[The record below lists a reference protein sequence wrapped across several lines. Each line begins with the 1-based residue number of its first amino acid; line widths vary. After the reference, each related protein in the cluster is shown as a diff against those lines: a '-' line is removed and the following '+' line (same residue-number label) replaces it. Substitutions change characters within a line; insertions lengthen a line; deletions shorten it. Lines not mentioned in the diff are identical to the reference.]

1 MEHISVKIAEKETYR
16 DLLPLVASEA
26 RGMLSSDEAG
36 LLLAVKDAGEVQ
48 EEVCGAVLFCNDP
61 EQGFLL
67 PSIYVKKEYRRQG
80 IGALLLTAAQ
90 QQAQACSA
98 GGITLTYEVSDAASE
113 EAQEQTRFF
122 LQNGY
127 GMPSEETMVMT
138 IPMESLADSCVAGL
152 PDPGQE
158 HMKKMKTFDELPFLV
173 GKDYRERLGD
183 EIPQILDRAFA
194 PGIVIP
200 DLTLAYVQKNQ
211 VIAFVVCSEV
221 DGALHLHAAYVQS
234 QTHAKALIYLVK
246 QIFRIVQQSYPQ
258 YRVLT
263 ITTATYQGRL
273 LAEKLLHG
281 AKIQRT
287 IVYTCFKP
295 LYANQAFLEPAGFGE
310 ALVRFQTLT
319 EYLSSV
325 GKAAYLYVVPG
336 ELPVTKLPIDEE
348 ERLPMAVVRYV
359 VDVDAQETPFF
370 LFADVEFPVK
380 ETPVERLR
388 ELVNPLCDAGKITRA
403 YWKDEE
409 ETVLVLEAERKE
421 EAALVPEE
429 TVAFLMDFVS
439 AAGAVGEKLL
449 TEISRCGS
457 VDNC

>member
-1 MEHISVKIAEKETYR
+1 MEHISVNMAGKESYR
-16 DLLPLVASEA
+16 ELLPLVAPEA
-26 RGMLSSDEAG
+26 REMLTSDETG
-36 LLLAVKDAGEVQ
+36 LLLAVKDAGEDR

-61 EQGFLL
+61 KEGFLI

-90 QQAQACSA
+90 QQAQACKVP
-98 GGITLTYEVSDAASE
+98 GITLTYEVSDAEPGEAE
-113 EAQEQTRFF
+113 ERTRFF

-138 IPMESLADSCVAGL
+138 IPMESLADSYVAGL

-158 HMKKMKTFDELPFLV
+158 HIKKMKSFDELPFLV
-173 GKDYRERLGD
+173 GKDYRERLGN

-194 PGIVIP
+194 PGVVIP
-200 DLTLAYVQKNQ
+200 ELTLAYVQKHQ
-211 VIAFVVCSEV
+211 VVAFVVCSEV
-221 DGALHLHAAYVQS
+221 DEGLHLHAAYVQS
-234 QTHAKALIYLVK
+234 KTHAKALISLVK
-246 QIFRIVQQSYPQ
+246 QIFQIAQEKYPQ

-287 IVYTCFKP
+287 IVYTCFKA
-295 LYANQAFLEPAGFGE
+295 LYAEQAFLEPTGFGE

-319 EYLSSV
+319 EYLV
-325 GKAAYLYVVPG
+325 GAGKISYLYVVPG
-336 ELPVTKLPIDEE
+336 ELPVTKLPLDEE
-348 ERLPMAVVRYV
+348 EQLPMAVVRYI
-359 VDVDAQETPFF
+359 VDVDAEETPFS

-380 ETPVERLR
+380 ETPVEKLR
-388 ELVNPLCDAGKITRA
+388 ELVNPVCDAGKISRA

-409 ETVLVLEAERKE
+409 ETVLVLEAERRE
-421 EAALVPEE
+421 EFALVPEE
-429 TVAFLMDFVS
+429 TVAFLVDFVS
-439 AAGAVGEKLL
+439 VAREIVEACLC
-449 TEISRCGS
+449 TE
-457 VDNC
+457 